1 MKKADSY
8 IGNFLSA
15 AVSLFNLPS
24 LIITPRGEAWN
35 EVVKEYGS
43 FTWFPY
49 IIFVIIGFTFILP
62 LSIVIL
68 SACAILGIEPDDKDK
83 KPT

>member
-8 IGNFLSA
+8 IGNFLG
-15 AVSLFNLPS
+15 VLVTLFNLPGM
-24 LIITPRGEAWN
+24 IVFPKGETWA
-35 EVVKEYGS
+35 EVVKEYGG

-49 IIFVIIGFTFILP
+49 IIFVIIGLCVILP

-68 SACAILGIEPDDKDK
+68 SLCAILGIAPDDPGK